1 MFTICAVSTEFTEY
15 PFESKEYVGTNLIHM
30 SSCNTLNELKS
41 AFIDLKN
48 RFTIY
53 GYKVNLDAISNWI
66 NPVSMESRGATFEL
80 HEVSEEDKYRW
91 EYTIITVYAY
101 YDAEKSVR

>member
-1 MFTICAVSTEFTEY
+1 MFTICAMSAGFTQY
-15 PFESKEYVGTNLIHM
+15 PTESKEYVGTNLIHM

-53 GYKVNLDAISNWI
+53 GYKVNLDAISNWLS
-66 NPVSMESRGATFEL
+66 PVSMESRAATFE
-80 HEVSEEDKYRW
+80 HDEISKEDKFRR